1 MGSGEGASVG
11 TAPAGKGSAAVYG
24 IFIWHG
30 FFLALTRATLD
41 LNTIFPALV
50 TSLVDSKALFGA
62 LYAVMLGVPYAFN
75 IFFGHFLQSRDRKK
89 PYLLVGIYLRAL
101 SFLGMAVF
109 TFLFATRSPWLVMA
123 SLFGWVFLFSF
134 SGGFAGVSYADI
146 IGKLVPRGA
155 RGPLYA
161 AKTFASSVAMLL
173 GGVLIARILT
183 LDSLAYPANYGLVLA
198 IGGAGLLVASAAFW
212 FIREP
217 APKAPAG
224 DHEPFA
230 AFLRR
235 VPAIIRDDPG
245 FLRFILVENLAS
257 FSLMLLPFYMI
268 FAKEALGVG
277 QAWVGRYLLFQIGG
291 AIVSNLWWGWLTRRG
306 GSRRVLRSCILLG
319 GLIPVAALLLQ
330 PLGPWPYAA
339 VFVLV
344 GFVMSG
350 RQVGF
355 EPYLLDLAP
364 EEKRA
369 LYLGIDGTLNVTK
382 VVLPVLGG
390 VLMDGV
396 GFTATFLLVVAA
408 MIAGFL
414 LLGRGDGGAPSTLP
428 AAR

>member
-1 MGSGEGASVG
+1 MPRSQVVAASESGR
-11 TAPAGKGSAAVYG
+11 APVFA

-30 FFLALTRATLD
+30 FFLALTKATLD
-41 LNTIFPALV
+41 LNTVFPALV

-75 IFFGHFLQSRDRKK
+75 LFFGPFLQSRARKK
-89 PYLLVGIYLRAL
+89 PYLLLGIYLRAL
-101 SFLGMAVF
+101 SFLGMAAF
-109 TFLFATRSPWLVMA
+109 TFFFATRSPGLVMV

-146 IGKLVPRGA
+146 IGKLVPRGQ
-155 RGPLYA
+155 RGSLYA
-161 AKTFASSVAMLL
+161 AKTFASSGAMLL
-173 GGVLIARILT
+173 GGVLIARIFT
-183 LDSLAYPANYGLVLA
+183 VDSLAYPANYGLVLA
-198 IGGAGLLVASAAFW
+198 IGAAGLLVASGAFW

-217 APKAPAG
+217 ASNGPGEA
-224 DHEPFA
+224 HEPFG

-235 VPAIIRDDPG
+235 VPAIVRDDPG

-268 FAKEALGVG
+268 FAREALGVG

-291 AIVSNLWWGWLTRRG
+291 AMVSNLWWGWLSGRRG
-306 GSRRVLRSCILLG
+306 SRTVVRSCILMG
-319 GLIPVAALLLQ
+319 GLIPLAALLLQ

-369 LYLGIDGTLNVTK
+369 LYLGIDGTLNITK

-408 MIAGFL
+408 MVAGFL
-414 LLGRGDGGAPSTLP
+414 LLGGGHGDGAAPTLP
-428 AAR
+428 GTR